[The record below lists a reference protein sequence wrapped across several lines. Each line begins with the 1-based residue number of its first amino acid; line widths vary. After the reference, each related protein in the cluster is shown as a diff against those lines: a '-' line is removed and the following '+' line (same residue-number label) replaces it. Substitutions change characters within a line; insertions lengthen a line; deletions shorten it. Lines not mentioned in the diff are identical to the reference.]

1 MRFTWR
7 RVRKSLK
14 AKRNPIEF
22 ACKKAEIEQL
32 EVLANQDYLEVFY
45 YDESHFSL
53 TPYVPYAWQIKGE
66 TIEIPTARSKNINV
80 AGFFSKKNQFIHYCS
95 QTSIN
100 SEKLIEIFNNFA
112 LKTTKK
118 TIVIMDNAPIHK
130 SKMFMKNIEKWRTEN
145 DLFLFFLPTYS
156 PELNLIEILWRKI
169 KYEWLEFKAY
179 LSFDKLKI
187 NLKEILDNVGNKFNI
202 QFV

>member
-53 TPYVPYAWQIKGE
+53 TPCVPYAWQIKGE

-169 KYEWLEFKAY
+169 KYEWLEFKAH

>member
-53 TPYVPYAWQIKGE
+53 TPCVPYAWQIKGE

-100 SEKLIEIFNNFA
+100 SEKLIEIFNDFA

-169 KYEWLEFKAY
+169 KYEWLEFKAH

>member
-1 MRFTWR
+1 MKFTWR

-14 AKRNPIEF
+14 AKRNSVEF

-32 EVLANQDYLEVFY
+32 EFLANQDYLDVFY
-45 YDESHFSL
+45 YDESHFCL
-53 TPYVPYAWQIKGE
+53 TPCVPYAWQIKCE

-80 AGFFSKKNQFIHYCS
+80 AGFFSKKNQFIHYYS
-95 QTSIN
+95 ETSIN
-100 SEKLIEIFNNFA
+100 SEKLIEIFNDFA

-118 TIVIMDNAPIHK
+118 TVVIIDNAPIHK
-130 SKMFMKNIEKWRTEN
+130 SKIFMKNIKKWRVEN

-169 KYEWLEFKAY
+169 NGVARA
-179 LSFDKLKI
+179 I
-187 NLKEILDNVGNKFNI
+187 RMVRI
-202 QFV
+202 